1 MLTKWITEH
10 SKTRFTMK
18 KLTYIIAIATSVL
31 AMASCQKEQ
40 NVTNSDDLTV
50 VSFSTSEIQTK
61 TAFGDKT
68 AEGKYPTLWTGDEK
82 VGVAYNGGYVNKEN
96 ITSSTD
102 GKSASFEI
110 AFAQDADATNH
121 NFYAISPAEA
131 FLSMNKDSAK
141 GHIKIETTQTP
152 GEGTC
157 DPAAQVIA
165 ASHKSE
171 TFDTQVNLAFSHVT
185 AYGNLSIILPENAG
199 AVSKISL
206 TSSKNI
212 AGRFYYDFNGSLE
225 ESTASATISLLT
237 SKVSDIFFACAPA
250 DLSGGKLDII
260 VTTENGTYEK
270 SIDLT
275 DKTLKFESGKI
286 SKFTVNGFTKKES
299 DEVYT
304 LVTDASTLKIG
315 DKVIIAAADADVAIS
330 TTQQANNRA
339 ETSVSIKDN
348 TIINPGKDVQLFT
361 LEPGTEADTYAFNTG
376 SGYIYAAGSGKGNNY
391 LRKTAELDANG
402 SWNINFDNNGV
413 TIKASGS
420 NTNNKLQYNSNSK
433 IFSCY
438 STTQGAVA
446 IYSDGKGTGSVPT
459 PPVIKAENT
468 SVSLNHDDETDHHM
482 AVTITG
488 AEADGINC
496 KVAENADGTG
506 KAPTWLTANY
516 PDKDGKLSYMAEANT
531 TDAARTAYIVLSASN
546 ADGTTSLA
554 IKVTQN
560 GEGGAALTEKTAT
573 IKFGTDNVKI
583 DQASVTANDNQQN
596 SWTITT
602 TGAAVYFGNQAGY
615 AHVGSSKKPAKSIT
629 FTTTLPE
636 DAEVTSI
643 SAKFGGF
650 NETQG
655 TITLKVGDVS
665 VGTGKLEGTKN
676 GTDDVIVTNTS
687 TAAGNKVTITVT
699 NIAKGVKCYNIQVK
713 YKTAN

>member
-1 MLTKWITEH
+1 
-10 SKTRFTMK
+10 MK

-82 VGVAYNGGYVNKEN
+82 VGVAYNGGSVNKEN

-110 AFAQDADATNH
+110 AFAQDANATSH
-121 NFYAISPAEA
+121 NFYVISPADA
-131 FLSMNKDSAK
+131 FLGMNKDVAK
-141 GHIKIETTQTP
+141 GNIQINASQIP

-171 TFDTQVNLAFSHVT
+171 TFDTQINLAFSHVT
-185 AYGNLSIILPENAG
+185 AYGNLSIVLPEEAG
-199 AVSKISL
+199 AVSNISL
-206 TSSKNI
+206 TGSENI
-212 AGRFYYDFNGSLE
+212 AGRFYYDFNGALSE
-225 ESTASATISLLT
+225 NSASSTISLLT

-250 DLSGGKLDII
+250 DLSGGKLDIT

-275 DKTLKFESGKI
+275 GKTLKFESGKI

-315 DKVIIAAADADVAIS
+315 DKVIIAAATADFAIS
-330 TTQQANNRA
+330 TTQNNNNRGRA
-339 ETSVSIKDN
+339 AVTKTNN
-348 TIINPGKDVQLFT
+348 TIVNPATDVQLFT
-361 LEPGTEADTYAFNTG
+361 LEAGTKVGTYSFNTG
-376 SGYIYAAGSGKGNNY
+376 SGYIYAASSSANQLKTQQKNN
-391 LRKTAELDANG
+391 DNG
-402 SWNINFDNNGV
+402 SWTISCTAEGVATITANGDNTRKSLKYN
-413 TIKASGS
+413 TSG
-420 NTNNKLQYNSNSK
+420 L
-433 IFSCY
+433 FSCY
-438 STTQGAVA
+438 ASGQSAVA
-446 IYSDGKGTGSVPT
+446 IYKGTGSVPT
-459 PPVIKAENT
+459 PPVIKAEKT
-468 SVSLNHDDETDHHM
+468 SVSLNHDDETDQYIT
-482 AVTITG
+482 VSITG
-488 AEADGINC
+488 AEAGSIKC

-506 KAPTWLTANY
+506 EAPAWLTANY

-531 TDAARTAYIVLSASN
+531 TGAARTAYIVLSASN
-546 ADGTTSLA
+546 ADGATSLA

-560 GEGGAALTEKTAT
+560 GVGGAALTEKTAT
-573 IKFGTDNVKI
+573 IKFGTENVKI
-583 DQASVTANDNQQN
+583 DKASVTANDDQNN
-596 SWTITT
+596 SWTIATDGT
-602 TGAAVYFGNQAGY
+602 EYFNTNADYYQ
-615 AHVGSSKKPAKSIT
+615 VGSSNNPATSIT
-629 FTTTLPE
+629 FTTTLPN
-636 DAEVTSI
+636 DAEVTFI

-650 NETQG
+650 KNTAG
-655 TITLKVGDVS
+655 TVTLKVGEIS
-665 VGTGKLEGTKN
+665 VGTGALKAK
-676 GTDDVIVTNTS
+676 DVVTVTSTS

>member
-1 MLTKWITEH
+1 MLKKWITEH
-10 SKTRFTMK
+10 SKTRFNMK
-18 KLTYIIAIATSVL
+18 KLTYLIAIATSVL

-40 NVTNSDDLTV
+40 SVTNSDDLTV

-68 AEGKYPTLWTGDEK
+68 ADGKYPTLWTGDEK
-82 VGVAYNGGYVNKEN
+82 VGVAYNNNSGSVNKKN

-110 AFAQDADATNH
+110 AFAQDANATSH
-121 NFYAISPAEA
+121 NFYVISPADA
-131 FLSMNKDSAK
+131 FLGMNKDSAK

-185 AYGNLSIILPENAG
+185 SYGNLSIILPENAG

-225 ESTASATISLLT
+225 ESTASSTISLLT

-250 DLSGGKLDII
+250 DLSGGKLDIT
-260 VTTENGTYEK
+260 VTTNNGTYEK

-275 DKTLKFESGKI
+275 GKTLKFESGKI

-304 LVTDASTLKIG
+304 LVTDASTLKTG
-315 DKVIIAAADADVAIS
+315 DKVIIAAADEDVAIS
-330 TTQQANNRA
+330 ITQQTNNRA
-339 ETSVSIKDN
+339 ETSVTKKGN

-361 LEPGTEADTYAFNTG
+361 LEPGTVDNTYAFNTG
-376 SGYIYAAGSGKGNNY
+376 SGYIYAASSKSNWLKTQQTNNN
-391 LRKTAELDANG
+391 NG
-402 SWNINFDNNGV
+402 SWTITCTATGTA
-413 TIKASGS
+413 TIKANG
-420 NTNNKLQYNSNSK
+420 TNSKNLLKYNSSSNL
-433 IFSCY
+433 FSCY
-438 STTQGAVA
+438 SKGQDAVA

-459 PPVIKAENT
+459 PPVIKAEKT
-468 SVSLNHDDETDHHM
+468 SVSLNHDDETDHYM
-482 AVTITG
+482 TVTITG
-488 AEADGINC
+488 AEGDGIRC
-496 KVAENADGTG
+496 KVAENADGSG
-506 KAPTWLTANY
+506 VVPAWLTANY

-546 ADGTTSLA
+546 ADGATSLA

-560 GEGGAALTEKTAT
+560 GVGGAAESKSHEWDLTSASKDWKNNGCETYFKQPYG
-573 IKFGTDNVKI
+573 IKK
-583 DQASVTANDNQQN
+583 S
-596 SWTITT
+596 
-602 TGAAVYFGNQAGY
+602 GAYIVN
-615 AHVGSSKKPAKSIT
+615 
-629 FTTTLPE
+629 
-636 DAEVTSI
+636 TSI
-643 SAKFGGF
+643 SDFANASK
-650 NETQG
+650 
-655 TITLKVGDVS
+655 IAVS
-665 VGTGKLEGTKN
+665 VKSLCNGANTSKLTIYLVDATGKAIGDGQEIIPDNISNASKTTYKE
-676 GTDDVIVTNTS
+676 VIFNSVDS
-687 TAAGNKVTITVT
+687 KVTGLMIKCTTFGKNVLI
-699 NIAKGVKCYNIQVK
+699 NGVKYTVN
-713 YKTAN
+713 Y

>member
-1 MLTKWITEH
+1 
-10 SKTRFTMK
+10 MK

-68 AEGKYPTLWTGDEK
+68 ADGKYPTLWTGNEI
-82 VGVAYNGGYVNKEN
+82 VGVAYNSGSINKEN

-110 AFAQDADATNH
+110 AFTQDANATNH

-131 FLSMNKDSAK
+131 FLGMIKDGEK
-141 GHIKIETTQTP
+141 GNIQINASQTP

-185 AYGNLSIILPENAG
+185 AYGNLSIVLPEGGG
-199 AVSKISL
+199 AVSNISL
-206 TSSKNI
+206 TGSKNI
-212 AGRFYYDFNGSLE
+212 AGRFYYDFNGALSE
-225 ESTASATISLLT
+225 NSASSTISLRT
-237 SKVSDIFFACAPA
+237 NKVSDIFFACAPA
-250 DLSGGKLDII
+250 DLSGGKLDIT

-275 DKTLKFESGKI
+275 GKILKFESGKI

-315 DKVIIAAADADVAIS
+315 DKVIIAAANKNYAIS
-330 TTQQANNRA
+330 TLRNNSNLA
-339 ETSVSIKDN
+339 SAAVTKTN
-348 TIINPGKDVQLFT
+348 KTIVNPATDVQLFT
-361 LEPGTEADTYAFNTG
+361 LEAGTKVGTYAFNTG
-376 SGYIYAAGSGKGNNY
+376 SGYIYAASSTSNQLKIQEKN
-391 LRKTAELDANG
+391 DDNG
-402 SWNINFDNNGV
+402 SWTISCTAEGV
-413 TIKASGS
+413 ATIKANGD
-420 NTNNKLQYNSNSK
+420 NKRNLLKYNNAKDPGL
-433 IFSCY
+433 FSCY
-438 STTQGAVA
+438 EKGQSAVA

-468 SVSLNHDDETDHHM
+468 SVSLNHDDETDHYM

-488 AEADGINC
+488 AEADGPG

-506 KAPTWLTANY
+506 KAPTWLTAKY
-516 PDKDGKLSYMAEANT
+516 PDKDGKLSYRAKANT
-531 TDAARTAYIVLSASN
+531 TNAARTAYIVLSASN

-560 GEGGAALTEKTAT
+560 GVGGAESTLVWDDDFSSLTKANTTALKSLNGSKTGFKDAYTIDNCYPEVSSIKMSSGKTIGSLQTPKFTKLSGSSSVVVTVEYAGYGKDGGTLNLSVVGNGTLSVESLTAT
-573 IKFGTDNVKI
+573 NTATNGADVKTWDKATFVI
-583 DQASVTANDNQQN
+583 SGADKSTALKL
-596 SWTITT
+596 T
-602 TGAAVYFGNQAGY
+602 A
-615 AHVGSSKKPAKSIT
+615 
-629 FTTTLPE
+629 
-636 DAEVTSI
+636 
-643 SAKFGGF
+643 SAK
-650 NETQG
+650 
-655 TITLKVGDVS
+655 
-665 VGTGKLEGTKN
+665 GKRFFINSIKIEIN
-676 GTDDVIVTNTS
+676 
-687 TAAGNKVTITVT
+687 
-699 NIAKGVKCYNIQVK
+699 
-713 YKTAN
+713 

>member
-1 MLTKWITEH
+1 
-10 SKTRFTMK
+10 MK
-18 KLTYIIAIATSVL
+18 KLTYLIAIATSVL

-40 NVTNSDDLTV
+40 SVANSDDLTV

-82 VGVAYNGGYVNKEN
+82 VGVAYNGGSVNKEN

-110 AFAQDADATNH
+110 AFVQDANATNH
-121 NFYAISPAEA
+121 NFYVISPADA
-131 FLSMNKDSAK
+131 FLGMNKDGAK

-185 AYGNLSIILPENAG
+185 SYGNLSIILPENAG
-199 AVSKISL
+199 TVSKISL

-225 ESTASATISLLT
+225 ESTASSTISLLT

-250 DLSGGKLDII
+250 DLSGSKLDIT

-275 DKTLKFESGKI
+275 GKTLKFESGKI
-286 SKFTVNGFTKKES
+286 SKFTVIGFAKKES
-299 DEVYT
+299 DEIYT
-304 LVTDASTLKIG
+304 LVTNASTLKIG
-315 DKVIIAAADADVAIS
+315 DKVIIAAANANVAIS
-330 TTQQANNRA
+330 ITQQTNNRA
-339 ETSVSIKDN
+339 ETSVTKKDN

-361 LEPGTEADTYAFNTG
+361 LEPGTVANTYAFNTG
-376 SGYIYAAGSGKGNNY
+376 SGYIYAASSNSNWLKTQQTNNN
-391 LRKTAELDANG
+391 NG
-402 SWNINFDNNGV
+402 SWTITCTATGTA
-413 TIKASGS
+413 TIKANG
-420 NTNNKLQYNSNSK
+420 TNSRNLLKYNSNTTNGK

-438 STTQGAVA
+438 SSGQSDVA

-459 PPVIKAENT
+459 PPAIKAEST
-468 SVSLNHDDETDHHM
+468 SVSLNHDDETVHYM
-482 AVTITG
+482 TVTITG
-488 AEADGINC
+488 AEADGITC
-496 KVAENADGTG
+496 KVKVKVAENADGTG
-506 KAPTWLTANY
+506 EAPAWLTANY

-531 TDAARTAYIVLSASN
+531 TNAARTAYIVLSASN

-560 GEGGAALTEKTAT
+560 GVGGAAEPKSYEWVLTSE
-573 IKFGTDNVKI
+573 
-583 DQASVTANDNQQN
+583 
-596 SWTITT
+596 
-602 TGAAVYFGNQAGY
+602 
-615 AHVGSSKKPAKSIT
+615 SK
-629 FTTTLPE
+629 
-636 DAEVTSI
+636 DW
-643 SAKFGGF
+643 
-650 NETQG
+650 
-655 TITLKVGDVS
+655 
-665 VGTGKLEGTKN
+665 TKN
-676 GTDDVIVTNTS
+676 GCVTYFSQPYGMKQANAYIVNKSISDFANASKISVSVKSLRNGTDTSELTIYLVDKDGNAISDGQVIIPDNSNNASKTTYKEVIFNS
-687 TAAGNKVTITVT
+687 VDSKVTGLMIKCTTFGKNVLI
-699 NIAKGVKCYNIQVK
+699 NGVKYTVN
-713 YKTAN
+713 Y

>member
-1 MLTKWITEH
+1 
-10 SKTRFTMK
+10 MK

-68 AEGKYPTLWTGDEK
+68 ADGKYPTLWTGNEI
-82 VGVAYNGGYVNKEN
+82 VGVAYNGGSVNKEN

-110 AFAQDADATNH
+110 AFAQDANATSH
-121 NFYAISPAEA
+121 NFYVISPADA
-131 FLSMNKDSAK
+131 FLGMNKDGVK
-141 GHIKIETTQTP
+141 GNIQINASQIP

-171 TFDTQVNLAFSHVT
+171 TFDTQINLAFSHVT
-185 AYGNLSIILPENAG
+185 AYGNLSIVLPEEAG
-199 AVSKISL
+199 AVSNISL
-206 TSSKNI
+206 TGSENI
-212 AGRFYYDFNGSLE
+212 AGRFYYDFNGALSE
-225 ESTASATISLLT
+225 NSASSTISLLT

-250 DLSGGKLDII
+250 DLSGGKLDIT

-275 DKTLKFESGKI
+275 GKTLKFESGKI

-315 DKVIIAAADADVAIS
+315 DKVIIAAATADFAIS
-330 TTQQANNRA
+330 TTQNNNNRGRA
-339 ETSVSIKDN
+339 AVTKTNN
-348 TIINPGKDVQLFT
+348 TIVNPATDVQLFT
-361 LEPGTEADTYAFNTG
+361 LEAGTKVGTYSFNTG
-376 SGYIYAAGSGKGNNY
+376 SGYIYAASSSANQLKTQQKNN
-391 LRKTAELDANG
+391 DNG
-402 SWNINFDNNGV
+402 SWTISCSAEGVATITANGDNTRKSLKYN
-413 TIKASGS
+413 TSG
-420 NTNNKLQYNSNSK
+420 L
-433 IFSCY
+433 FSCY
-438 STTQGAVA
+438 ASGQSAVA
-446 IYSDGKGTGSVPT
+446 IYKGTGSVPT
-459 PPVIKAENT
+459 PPVIKAEKT
-468 SVSLNHDDETDHHM
+468 SVSLNHDDETDQYIT
-482 AVTITG
+482 VSITG
-488 AEADGINC
+488 AEAGSITC

-506 KAPTWLTANY
+506 EAPAWLTANY

-531 TDAARTAYIVLSASN
+531 TGAARTAYIVLSASN
-546 ADGTTSLA
+546 ADGATSLA

-560 GEGGAALTEKTAT
+560 GVGGAALTEKTAT

-583 DQASVTANDNQQN
+583 DKASVTANDDQNN
-596 SWTITT
+596 SWTIATDGT
-602 TGAAVYFGNQAGY
+602 EYFNTNADYYQ
-615 AHVGSSKKPAKSIT
+615 VGSSNNPATSIT
-629 FTTTLPE
+629 FTTTLPN
-636 DAEVTSI
+636 DAEVTFI

-650 NETQG
+650 KNTAG
-655 TITLKVGDVS
+655 TVTLKVGEIS
-665 VGTGKLEGTKN
+665 VGTGALKAK
-676 GTDDVIVTNTS
+676 DVVTVTSTS

>member
-1 MLTKWITEH
+1 MMKWITEH
-10 SKTRFTMK
+10 SKTRFVMK
-18 KLTYIIAIATSVL
+18 KSTYLIAIATSVL

-61 TAFGDKT
+61 TTFGDKT
-68 AEGKYPTLWTGDEK
+68 DEGKYPTLWTGDEK
-82 VGVAYNGGYVNKEN
+82 VGVAYNGGFVNNEN

-110 AFAQDADATNH
+110 AFAQDANATSH
-121 NFYAISPAEA
+121 NFYVISPADA
-131 FLSMNKDSAK
+131 FLGMNKDGVK
-141 GHIKIETTQTP
+141 GNIQINASQIP

-171 TFDTQVNLAFSHVT
+171 TFDTQINLAFSHVT
-185 AYGNLSIILPENAG
+185 AYGNLSIVLPEEAG
-199 AVSKISL
+199 AVSNISL
-206 TSSKNI
+206 TGSENI
-212 AGRFYYDFNGSLE
+212 AGRFYYDFNGALSE
-225 ESTASATISLLT
+225 NSASSTISLLT

-250 DLSGGKLDII
+250 DLSGGKLDIT

-275 DKTLKFESGKI
+275 GKTLKFESGKI

-315 DKVIIAAADADVAIS
+315 DKVIIAAATADFAIS
-330 TTQQANNRA
+330 TTQNNNNRGRA
-339 ETSVSIKDN
+339 AVTKTNN
-348 TIINPGKDVQLFT
+348 TIVNPATDVQLFT
-361 LEPGTEADTYAFNTG
+361 LEAGTKVGTYSFNTG
-376 SGYIYAAGSGKGNNY
+376 SGYIYAASSSANQLKTQQKNN
-391 LRKTAELDANG
+391 DNG
-402 SWNINFDNNGV
+402 SWTISCTAEGVATITANGDNTRKSLKYN
-413 TIKASGS
+413 TSG
-420 NTNNKLQYNSNSK
+420 L
-433 IFSCY
+433 FSCY
-438 STTQGAVA
+438 ASGQSAVA
-446 IYSDGKGTGSVPT
+446 IYKGTGSVPT
-459 PPVIKAENT
+459 PPVIKAEKT
-468 SVSLNHDDETDHHM
+468 SVSLNHDDETDQYIT
-482 AVTITG
+482 VSITG
-488 AEADGINC
+488 AEAGNITC

-506 KAPTWLTANY
+506 EAPAWLTANY

-531 TDAARTAYIVLSASN
+531 TGAARTAYIVLSASN
-546 ADGTTSLA
+546 ADGATSLA

-560 GEGGAALTEKTAT
+560 GVGGAALTEKTAT

-583 DQASVTANDNQQN
+583 DKASVTANDDQNN
-596 SWTITT
+596 SWTIATDGT
-602 TGAAVYFGNQAGY
+602 EYFNTNADYYQ
-615 AHVGSSKKPAKSIT
+615 VGSSYNPATSIT
-629 FTTTLPE
+629 FTTTLPN
-636 DAEVTSI
+636 DAEVTFI

-650 NETQG
+650 KNTAG
-655 TITLKVGDVS
+655 TVTLKVGEIS
-665 VGTGKLEGTKN
+665 VGTGALKAK
-676 GTDDVIVTNTS
+676 DVVTVTSTS

>member
-1 MLTKWITEH
+1 
-10 SKTRFTMK
+10 MK

-40 NVTNSDDLTV
+40 SVTNSDDLTV

-61 TAFGDKT
+61 TVFGDKT

-82 VGVAYNGGYVNKEN
+82 VGVAYNSGYVNKEN

-110 AFAQDADATNH
+110 AFAQDANATNH
-121 NFYAISPAEA
+121 NFYVISPADA
-131 FLSMNKDSAK
+131 FLSMNKDGAK

-185 AYGNLSIILPENAG
+185 AYGNLSVVLPEGAG
-199 AVSKISL
+199 AVSNISL
-206 TSSKNI
+206 TGSKNI
-212 AGRFYYDFNGSLE
+212 AGRFYYDFNGALSE
-225 ESTASATISLLT
+225 NSATSTISLLT
-237 SKVSDIFFACAPA
+237 NKVSDIFFACAPA
-250 DLSGGKLDII
+250 DLSGGKLDIT

-275 DKTLKFESGKI
+275 GKRLIFESGKI

-315 DKVIIAAADADVAIS
+315 DKVIIAAANKNYAIS
-330 TTQQANNRA
+330 TLKNNSNLA
-339 ETSVSIKDN
+339 SAAVTKTNN
-348 TIINPGKDVQLFT
+348 TIVNPGADVQLFT
-361 LEPGTEADTYAFNTG
+361 LEAGTKVGTYAFNTG
-376 SGYIYAAGSGKGNNY
+376 SGYIYAASSTSNQLKIQEKNDN
-391 LRKTAELDANG
+391 NG
-402 SWNINFDNNGV
+402 SWTISCTADGV
-413 TIKASGS
+413 ATIKASG
-420 NTNNKLQYNSNSK
+420 TNSRNLLKYNSSSNL
-433 IFSCY
+433 FSCY
-438 STTQGAVA
+438 KSGQNAVA
-446 IYSDGKGTGSVPT
+446 IYSYGKGTGAVPT
-459 PPVIKAENT
+459 PPVIKAEST
-468 SVSLNHDDETDHHM
+468 SVSLNHNDETDHHM
-482 AVTITG
+482 PISITG
-488 AEADGINC
+488 ADAADITC
-496 KVAENADGTG
+496 KVKVSENADGTG
-506 KAPTWLTANY
+506 EAAWLIASYSDT
-516 PDKDGKLSYMAEANT
+516 DGKLSYRAKANT
-531 TDAARTAYIVLSASN
+531 TNAARTAYIILSASN

-560 GEGGAALTEKTAT
+560 GDGGTALPEKTAT
-573 IKFGTDNVKI
+573 IIFGTNNVDI
-583 DQASVTANDNQQN
+583 DKASVTAKDDQQN

-602 TGAAVYFGNQAGY
+602 TGSDVYFGKQSDFAQ
-615 AHVGSSKKPAKSIT
+615 VGSKNSAAKSIT

-650 NETQG
+650 TDTAG
-655 TITLKVGDVS
+655 TITLKVGETQ
-665 VGTGKLEGTKN
+665 VGTGKLN
-676 GTDDVIVTNTS
+676 ARNDVTVASTS

>member
-1 MLTKWITEH
+1 
-10 SKTRFTMK
+10 MK
-18 KLTYIIAIATSVL
+18 KLTYLIAIATSVL

-50 VSFSTSEIQTK
+50 VSFSSSEIQTK

-82 VGVAYNGGYVNKEN
+82 VGVAYNGGSVNKEN

-110 AFAQDADATNH
+110 AFVQDANATNH
-121 NFYAISPAEA
+121 NFYVISPADA
-131 FLSMNKDSAK
+131 FLGMKDGAK

-185 AYGNLSIILPENAG
+185 SYGNLSIILPENAG

-212 AGRFYYDFNGSLE
+212 AGRFYYDFNGALSE
-225 ESTASATISLLT
+225 NSASSTISLLT
-237 SKVSDIFFACAPA
+237 NKVSDIFFACAPA
-250 DLSGGKLDII
+250 DLSGGKLDIT

-275 DKTLKFESGKI
+275 GKTLKFESGKI
-286 SKFTVNGFTKKES
+286 SKFTVTGFAKKES
-299 DEVYT
+299 DEIYT
-304 LVTDASTLKIG
+304 LVTDASSLKIG
-315 DKVIIAAADADVAIS
+315 DKVIIAAATANFAIS
-330 TTQQANNRA
+330 TTQNENNRTRA
-339 ETSVSIKDN
+339 SVTKTNN
-348 TIINPGKDVQLFT
+348 TIVNPGTDVQLFT
-361 LEPGTEADTYAFNTG
+361 LEPGTTADTYAFNTG

-391 LRKTAELDANG
+391 LRTTAELDANG

-420 NTNNKLQYNSNSK
+420 NTNNKLQHNSSSK

-438 STTQGAVA
+438 STTQGAIA

-468 SVSLNHDDETDHHM
+468 SVSLNHDDATYHYMMISISGAD
-482 AVTITG
+482 ATGIT
-488 AEADGINC
+488 C
-496 KVAENADGTG
+496 KVSENADGTG
-506 KAPTWLTANY
+506 EAPAWLTANY
-516 PDKDGKLSYMAEANT
+516 PDKDGKLPYMAETNT
-531 TDAARTAYIVLSASN
+531 TGAARTAYIILSASN

-560 GEGGAALTEKTAT
+560 GDGGAGPKTYTLTISATDFSTDSYADNNKERTTKAFATDGSTIDVTWKSNQIMQRNNAMQWQKSKGSLHNITNLGKIINIQITSKSGTFSQIIGTSQEPTKNVDDGGYFKISVGAKLGTTEK
-573 IKFGTDNVKI
+573 V
-583 DQASVTANDNQQN
+583 V
-596 SWTITT
+596 
-602 TGAAVYFGNQAGY
+602 
-615 AHVGSSKKPAKSIT
+615 IT
-629 FTTTLPE
+629 FE
-636 DAEVTSI
+636 
-643 SAKFGGF
+643 K
-650 NETQG
+650 
-655 TITLKVGDVS
+655 
-665 VGTGKLEGTKN
+665 
-676 GTDDVIVTNTS
+676 
-687 TAAGNKVTITVT
+687 
-699 NIAKGVKCYNIQVK
+699 
-713 YKTAN
+713 

>member
-1 MLTKWITEH
+1 
-10 SKTRFTMK
+10 MK

-82 VGVAYNGGYVNKEN
+82 VGVAYNGGSVNKEN

-110 AFAQDADATNH
+110 AFAQDANATSH
-121 NFYAISPAEA
+121 NFYVISPAEA
-131 FLSMNKDSAK
+131 FLSINKDSAK

-185 AYGNLSIILPENAG
+185 SYGNLSIILPENAG

-225 ESTASATISLLT
+225 ESTASSTISLLT

-250 DLSGGKLDII
+250 DLSGGKLDIT
-260 VTTENGTYEK
+260 VTTNNGTYEK

-275 DKTLKFESGKI
+275 GKTLKFESGKI

-315 DKVIIAAADADVAIS
+315 DKVIIAAADEDVAIS
-330 TTQQANNRA
+330 ITQQTNNRA
-339 ETSVSIKDN
+339 ETSVTRKGN

-361 LEPGTEADTYAFNTG
+361 LEPGTKADTYAFNTG
-376 SGYIYAAGSGKGNNY
+376 SGYIYAAASDKNY
-391 LRKTAELDANG
+391 LKTQTTNDDNG
-402 SWNINFDNNGV
+402 SWTISCTADGV
-413 TIKASGS
+413 ATIKASG
-420 NTNNKLQYNSNSK
+420 TNSRNQLKYNSSSNL
-433 IFSCY
+433 FSCY
-438 STTQGAVA
+438 SKGQDAVA

-459 PPVIKAENT
+459 PPVIKAEST
-468 SVSLNHDDETDHHM
+468 SVSLNHDDETDHHII
-482 AVTITG
+482 VSITG
-488 AEADGINC
+488 AEAGSVTC

-506 KAPTWLTANY
+506 EAPVWLTANY

-546 ADGTTSLA
+546 ADGATSLA

-560 GEGGAALTEKTAT
+560 GVGGAEEEKSELITLSNGVFENVDPDNPTITWSGTSCSFVQEKGTSNTKPNKSYISAPRWYQKNVITFKANAGYKITKVVVNCVNGNRDNYKYVNALKNSTYSPEKTTSAT
-573 IKFGTDNVKI
+573 VPQSSTEV
-583 DQASVTANDNQQN
+583 
-596 SWTITT
+596 TITT
-602 TGAAVYFGNQAGY
+602 AGD
-615 AHVGSSKKPAKSIT
+615 
-629 FTTTLPE
+629 F
-636 DAEVTSI
+636 
-643 SAKFGGF
+643 
-650 NETQG
+650 
-655 TITLKVGDVS
+655 TITMSAQSRISS
-665 VGTGKLEGTKN
+665 VVVYYTK
-676 GTDDVIVTNTS
+676 
-687 TAAGNKVTITVT
+687 
-699 NIAKGVKCYNIQVK
+699 
-713 YKTAN
+713 

>member
-1 MLTKWITEH
+1 
-10 SKTRFTMK
+10 MK

-82 VGVAYNGGYVNKEN
+82 VGVAYNGGSVNKEN

-110 AFAQDADATNH
+110 AFAQDANATSH
-121 NFYAISPAEA
+121 NFYVISPAEA
-131 FLSMNKDSAK
+131 FLSINKDSAK

-185 AYGNLSIILPENAG
+185 SYGNLSIILPENAG

-225 ESTASATISLLT
+225 ESTASSTISLLT
-237 SKVSDIFFACAPA
+237 SKVSGIFFACAPA
-250 DLSGGKLDII
+250 DLSGGKLDIT
-260 VTTENGTYEK
+260 VTTNNGTYEK

-275 DKTLKFESGKI
+275 GKTLKFESGKI

-304 LVTDASTLKIG
+304 LVTDASSLKIG

-330 TTQQANNRA
+330 ITQQTNNRA
-339 ETSVSIKDN
+339 ETSVTKKDN
-348 TIINPGKDVQLFT
+348 AIINPGKDVQLFT
-361 LEPGTEADTYAFNTG
+361 LEPGTVDNTYAFNTG
-376 SGYIYAAGSGKGNNY
+376 SGYIYAAPSDKNY
-391 LRKTAELDANG
+391 LRTQESNDANG
-402 SWNINFDNNGV
+402 SWTISCTAEGIA
-413 TIKASGS
+413 TIKANG
-420 NTNNKLQYNSNSK
+420 TNSKKLLKYNSTHNL
-433 IFSCY
+433 FSCY
-438 STTQGAVA
+438 SSGQSAVA

-468 SVSLNHDDETDHHM
+468 SVSLNHDDETDYYM
-482 AVTITG
+482 TVTITG
-488 AEADGINC
+488 AEADGITC

-506 KAPTWLTANY
+506 ETPAWLTANY
-516 PDKDGKLSYMAEANT
+516 PDKDGQLSYKAEANT
-531 TDAARTAYIVLSASN
+531 TNAARTAYIVLSASN

-554 IKVTQN
+554 IKITQN
-560 GEGGAALTEKTAT
+560 GEGGASLTEKTAT
-573 IKFGTDNVKI
+573 INFGTNNVKI
-583 DQASVTANDNQQN
+583 DKASVTATDDQKN

-602 TGAAVYFGNQAGY
+602 VGTTSFNPYPLYYQ
-615 AHVGSSKKPAKSIT
+615 VGSKNSAAKSIT

-643 SAKFGGF
+643 SAKFGG
-650 NETQG
+650 NGSTAG
-655 TITLKVGDVS
+655 TITLKVGETI
-665 VGTGKLEGTKN
+665 VGTGALNDKK
-676 GTDDVIVTNTS
+676 DVTVTSTS

-699 NIAKGVKCYNIQVK
+699 NIAKGVKCYNISVK

>member
-1 MLTKWITEH
+1 MTTLTKWITEH
-10 SKTRFTMK
+10 SKTRIAMK

-68 AEGKYPTLWTGDEK
+68 AEGKYPTLWTGNEK
-82 VGVAYNGGYVNKEN
+82 VGVAYNGVSVNKEN

-110 AFAQDADATNH
+110 AFAQDANATSH
-121 NFYAISPAEA
+121 NFYVISPADA

-165 ASHKSE
+165 ASHISE

-185 AYGNLSIILPENAG
+185 SYGNLSIILPENAG

-225 ESTASATISLLT
+225 ESTASSTISLLT

-250 DLSGGKLDII
+250 DLSGGKLDIT
-260 VTTENGTYEK
+260 VTTNNGTYEK

-275 DKTLKFESGKI
+275 GKPLKFESGKI

-304 LVTDASTLKIG
+304 IVTDASTLKIG
-315 DKVIIAAADADVAIS
+315 DKIIIAAATADFAIS
-330 TTQQANNRA
+330 TTQNKNNRGRA
-339 ETSVSIKDN
+339 AVTKTNN
-348 TIINPGKDVQLFT
+348 TIVNPGADVQLFT
-361 LEPGTEADTYAFNTG
+361 IEPGTKADTYAFNTG
-376 SGYIYAAGSGKGNNY
+376 SGYIYAASSSKNY
-391 LRKTAELDANG
+391 LKTQQTNNDNG
-402 SWNINFDNNGV
+402 SWTISCTAEGV
-413 TIKASGS
+413 ATIKSSGTYS
-420 NTNNKLQYNSNSK
+420 RNLLKYNSSDEL
-433 IFSCY
+433 FSCY
-438 STTQGAVA
+438 STGQDAVA
-446 IYSDGKGTGSVPT
+446 IYSDGKGTGSVPI

-468 SVSLNHDDETDHHM
+468 SVSLNHDDKTDHYM
-482 AVTITG
+482 TVTITG
-488 AEADGINC
+488 AEGKNITC
-496 KVAENADGTG
+496 KVFENADGTG
-506 KAPTWLTANY
+506 EVAWLTANY

-560 GEGGAALTEKTAT
+560 RVGAEPKSYEWDLTSESN
-573 IKFGTDNVKI
+573 DW
-583 DQASVTANDNQQN
+583 TAN
-596 SWTITT
+596 
-602 TGAAVYFGNQAGY
+602 GCEKYFTQPYGI
-615 AHVGSSKKPAKSIT
+615 KKANAYIVNKSISD
-629 FTTTLPE
+629 FANASKISVSVKSLCNGATTSKLTVYLV
-636 DAEVTSI
+636 DATGK
-643 SAKFGGF
+643 A
-650 NETQG
+650 
-655 TITLKVGDVS
+655 VGDGIAITPDNKDNAANTTYKEVVFNS
-665 VGTGKLEGTKN
+665 V
-676 GTDDVIVTNTS
+676 DS
-687 TAAGNKVTITVT
+687 KVTGLMIKCTTFGRNVLI
-699 NIAKGVKCYNIQVK
+699 NGVKYTVN
-713 YKTAN
+713 Y

>member
-1 MLTKWITEH
+1 
-10 SKTRFTMK
+10 MK

-40 NVTNSDDLTV
+40 SVTNSDDLTV

-82 VGVAYNGGYVNKEN
+82 VGVAYNSGSVNKEN

-110 AFAQDADATNH
+110 AFEQDANATSH
-121 NFYAISPAEA
+121 NFYAISPADA
-131 FLSMNKDSAK
+131 FLGMTNGAK
-141 GHIKIETTQTP
+141 GNIQITASQTP

-171 TFDTQVNLAFSHVT
+171 TFDTQINLAFSHVT
-185 AYGNLSIILPENAG
+185 AYGNLSIVLPEGAG
-199 AVSKISL
+199 AVSNISL

-212 AGRFYYDFNGSLE
+212 AGRFYYDFNGALSE
-225 ESTASATISLLT
+225 NSASSTISLLT
-237 SKVSDIFFACAPA
+237 NKVSDIFFACAPA
-250 DLSGGKLDII
+250 DLSGSKLDIT

-315 DKVIIAAADADVAIS
+315 DKVIIAAATADFAIS
-330 TTQQANNRA
+330 TTQNTSNRGRAAVIKTNNN
-339 ETSVSIKDN
+339 N
-348 TIINPGKDVQLFT
+348 TIVNPGKDVQLFT
-361 LEPGTEADTYAFNTG
+361 LEPGTVDNTYAFNTG
-376 SGYIYAAGSGKGNNY
+376 SGYIFAASSSANQ
-391 LRKTAELDANG
+391 LKTQQKNDNNG
-402 SWNINFDNNGV
+402 SWTISCTAEGVATITANGNNSR
-413 TIKASGS
+413 KSL
-420 NTNNKLQYNSNSK
+420 KYNSSSSL
-433 IFSCY
+433 FSCY
-438 STTQGAVA
+438 ASGQSAVA

-459 PPVIKAENT
+459 PPVIKTEST
-468 SVSLNHDDETDHHM
+468 SVSLNHNDETDHYM
-482 AVTITG
+482 TISITG
-488 AEADGINC
+488 ADAAGITC
-496 KVAENADGTG
+496 KVSENADGTG
-506 KAPTWLTANY
+506 EAAWLIASYSDT
-516 PDKDGKLSYMAEANT
+516 DGKLSYRAKANT
-531 TDAARTAYIVLSASN
+531 TNAARTAYIVLSASN
-546 ADGTTSLA
+546 ADGDTSLA

-573 IKFGTDNVKI
+573 INFGTNNVKI
-583 DQASVTANDNQQN
+583 DKASVTATDDQKN
-596 SWTITT
+596 SWAITT
-602 TGAAVYFGNQAGY
+602 VGTTSFTTNQDY
-615 AHVGSSKKPAKSIT
+615 YQVGSSKKPATSIT
-629 FTTTLPE
+629 FTTILPE

>member
-1 MLTKWITEH
+1 
-10 SKTRFTMK
+10 MK

-40 NVTNSDDLTV
+40 NVTNSEDLTV

-110 AFAQDADATNH
+110 AFAQDANATNH

-131 FLSMNKDSAK
+131 FLSMIKDGEK
-141 GHIKIETTQTP
+141 GNIQINASQTP

-185 AYGNLSIILPENAG
+185 AYGNLSIVLPEGGG
-199 AVSKISL
+199 AVSNISL
-206 TSSKNI
+206 TGSKNI
-212 AGRFYYDFNGSLE
+212 AGRFYYDFNGALSE
-225 ESTASATISLLT
+225 NSASSTISLRT
-237 SKVSDIFFACAPA
+237 NKVSDIFFACAPA
-250 DLSGGKLDII
+250 DLSGGKLDIT

-275 DKTLKFESGKI
+275 GKKLIFESGKI

-304 LVTDASTLKIG
+304 RVTDASTLKIG
-315 DKVIIAAADADVAIS
+315 DKIIIAAATADFAIS
-330 TTQQANNRA
+330 TTQNNNNRGRA
-339 ETSVSIKDN
+339 AVTKTNNN
-348 TIINPGKDVQLFT
+348 TIVNPGADVQLFT
-361 LEPGTEADTYAFNTG
+361 LEAGTKVGTYAFNTG
-376 SGYIYAAGSGKGNNY
+376 SGYIYAASSSNNY
-391 LRKTAELDANG
+391 LRTQQENNDNG
-402 SWNINFDNNGV
+402 SWTITCTATGTA
-413 TIKASGS
+413 TIKASG
-420 NTNNKLQYNSNSK
+420 TNSKNLLKYNSNTTSGK
-433 IFSCY
+433 VFSCY
-438 STTQGAVA
+438 SSGQSDVA

-468 SVSLNHDDETDHHM
+468 SVSLNHDDETDHYM

-488 AEADGINC
+488 AEADGITCN
-496 KVAENADGTG
+496 VAENADGTG

-531 TDAARTAYIVLSASN
+531 TGAARTAYIVLSASN
-546 ADGTTSLA
+546 ADGTTSLS

-560 GEGGAALTEKTAT
+560 GEGGAAEEKSETITLANGKFNNSTITWSGTSCSFVQKQGEGAAPKESNIAGPRWYQKNVITFEAKAGYKITKVVVTCTTNAYATELKGSAYSPNTTSAT
-573 IKFGTDNVKI
+573 VSEKV
-583 DQASVTANDNQQN
+583 V
-596 SWTITT
+596 TITT
-602 TGAAVYFGNQAGY
+602 NGNFEITMKAQSRISSVVVYY
-615 AHVGSSKKPAKSIT
+615 
-629 FTTTLPE
+629 
-636 DAEVTSI
+636 
-643 SAKFGGF
+643 
-650 NETQG
+650 
-655 TITLKVGDVS
+655 
-665 VGTGKLEGTKN
+665 
-676 GTDDVIVTNTS
+676 TN
-687 TAAGNKVTITVT
+687 N
-699 NIAKGVKCYNIQVK
+699 
-713 YKTAN
+713 

>member
-1 MLTKWITEH
+1 
-10 SKTRFTMK
+10 MK

-82 VGVAYNGGYVNKEN
+82 VGVAYNGGSVNKEN

-110 AFAQDADATNH
+110 AFAQDANATSH
-121 NFYAISPAEA
+121 NFYVISPAVA
-131 FLSMNKDSAK
+131 FLGMNKDGAK
-141 GHIKIETTQTP
+141 GNIQINASQTP

-171 TFDTQVNLAFSHVT
+171 TFDTQINLAFSHVT
-185 AYGNLSIILPENAG
+185 AYGNLSIILPEGAG
-199 AVSKISL
+199 AVSNISL
-206 TSSKNI
+206 TGSENI
-212 AGRFYYDFNGSLE
+212 AGRFYYDFNGALSE
-225 ESTASATISLLT
+225 NSASSTISLIT

-250 DLSGGKLDII
+250 DLSGGKLDIT

-275 DKTLKFESGKI
+275 GKTLKFESGKI
-286 SKFTVNGFTKKES
+286 SKFTVNGFSKKES

-315 DKVIIAAADADVAIS
+315 DKIIIAAATADFAIS
-330 TTQQANNRA
+330 TTQNNNNRA
-339 ETSVSIKDN
+339 QAAVTKTNN
-348 TIINPGKDVQLFT
+348 TIVNPGADVQLFT
-361 LEPGTEADTYAFNTG
+361 LETGTKIGTYAFNTG
-376 SGYIYAAGSGKGNNY
+376 SGYIYAASSSNNQ
-391 LRKTAELDANG
+391 LKTQQTNDANG
-402 SWNINFDNNGV
+402 SWTISCTAEGV
-413 TIKASGS
+413 ATIKASG
-420 NTNNKLQYNSNSK
+420 TNSRNLLKYNSSSNL
-433 IFSCY
+433 FSCY
-438 STTQGAVA
+438 SSGQSDVT
-446 IYSDGKGTGSVPT
+446 IYSDGKGTGVVPT
-459 PPVIKAENT
+459 PPAIKAEST
-468 SVSLNHDDETDHHM
+468 SVSLNHNDETDHYM
-482 AVTITG
+482 TVTITG
-488 AEADGINC
+488 AEGKNITC
-496 KVAENADGTG
+496 KVFENANGTG
-506 KAPTWLTANY
+506 VVPAWLTANY
-516 PDKDGKLSYMAEANT
+516 PDKDGKLSYRAEANT
-531 TDAARTAYIVLSASN
+531 TGAARTAYIILSASN

-560 GEGGAALTEKTAT
+560 GVGGVKTAT
-573 IKFGTDNVKI
+573 IQFGTDNVKI
-583 DQASVTANDNQQN
+583 DQASVTANDNQKN

-602 TGAAVYFGNQAGY
+602 VGTTSFNPYPLYYQ
-615 AHVGSSKKPAKSIT
+615 VGSRNSAAKSIT

-643 SAKFGGF
+643 SAKFGG
-650 NETQG
+650 NTSTAG
-655 TITLKVGDVS
+655 TITLKVGETI
-665 VGTGKLEGTKN
+665 VGTGTLNDKN
-676 GTDDVIVTNTS
+676 DVTVTSTS